1 MLTIQRL
8 GTVLALA
15 LIACTGALADVPAV
29 QLSCGSPGSDPVVWY
44 PQGSENGNGTYTY
57 TGDYYATDWELDYD
71 LLAKPDP
78 FVNAVYG
85 LTNNSNI
92 TQTFILT
99 VILPV
104 SPPITP
110 TSLMG
115 GSTGGSINDA
125 NFDGVGTLTTAGP
138 GTSFYLGLIDL
149 GGVLPIYADPYSVSV
164 PFAGG
169 TANIPAVAV
178 GLPGPTLPGPPV
190 FTSIGIQHEFTL
202 TPGDAVAITS
212 FFVVTPEPTSCA
224 LIGLG
229 ALALFRRR

>member
-1 MLTIQRL
+1 MLTVQRFGTAL
-8 GTVLALA
+8 GLV
-15 LIACTGALADVPAV
+15 LIACAGALADVPAV
-29 QLSCGSPGSDPVVWY
+29 QISCGTAGSEPLVWY
-44 PQGSENGNGTYTY
+44 PPGTDNGNGSYTY
-57 TGDYYATDWELDYD
+57 SGDYYAPDWGLDYD
-71 LLAKPDP
+71 LLAKDDP

-99 VILPV
+99 VLLPV

-110 TSLMG
+110 SSLMG

-149 GGVLPIYADPYSVSV
+149 GGALPIYPDFFSVSV
-164 PFAGG
+164 PFQGG

-178 GLPGPTLPGPPV
+178 GLPGPTQVGPPV
-190 FTSIGIQHEFTL
+190 ISSIGIQHMFTL
-202 TPGDAVAITS
+202 TPGDTVAITS
-212 FFVVTPEPTSCA
+212 LFVVTPEPTSCM
-224 LIGLG
+224 LLGLG
-229 ALALFRRR
+229 ALALCRRR